1 MAIKEA
7 IRRPLI
13 LKNTIQEYPWGSH
26 TAIQQLM
33 GVPETKAPWAELWMG
48 AHPKAPSQVKI
59 NGKWVGLDAL
69 IRQFPDE
76 ILGPSIAAG
85 FNGALPFL
93 FKILAAEQP
102 LSIQAHPDKVFANKG
117 FHRET
122 ASGLS
127 MDDPARNYRD
137 PFHKPECI
145 CALTP
150 FTALK
155 GFRSFNEINALLTR
169 LCPDSVAGLNDIPDL
184 TDTAGKILGLKKPHH
199 NQDNRTSPGIR
210 QFYAALLC
218 LPPMQK
224 SRIIAETVDNA
235 RETEGED
242 PICAWI
248 LRLYQCYP
256 EDIGILGPAFLN
268 LVTLTP
274 GQALFLESGELHAY
288 LHGMGIEIMANSDNV
303 LRAGLTVK
311 HVDIDELLVVA
322 RFDSTPVEILTPG
335 AIAPH
340 ESRYP
345 VRSEEFVL
353 SIITL
358 QQQIFYAAPQERG
371 VEILLCT
378 AGKGRLNHPG
388 LKEEMIITPGDSVLI
403 PAQADPYQ
411 LTGTGSIYK
420 AGAPI

>member
-7 IRRPLI
+7 VRRPLI
-13 LKNTIQEYPWGSH
+13 LKNIIQEYLWGSH

-59 NGKWVGLDAL
+59 EGEWMGLDAL

-76 ILGPSIAAG
+76 ILGPAIAAG

-102 LSIQAHPDKVFANKG
+102 LSIQAHPNKARAG
-117 FHRET
+117 KEFKRET
-122 ASGLS
+122 AAGLP

-155 GFRSFNEINALLTR
+155 GFRKFYEIKALLTR
-169 LCPDSVAGLNDIPDL
+169 LCPDSIAGLIDNAVEIP
-184 TDTAGKILGLKKPHH
+184 GLKKKAHH
-199 NQDNRTSPGIR
+199 KPDNRPSPGIR
-210 QFYAALLC
+210 RFYAALLRQ
-218 LPPMQK
+218 PPVQK

-235 RETEGED
+235 RRTAAKD
-242 PICAWI
+242 PIGAWI
-248 LRLYQCYP
+248 LRLYQYYP

-268 LVTLTP
+268 LVTLAP

-311 HVDIDELLVVA
+311 HVDIDELLAVA
-322 RFDSTPVEILTPG
+322 RFDSTSIEILTPETV
-335 AIAPH
+335 APL

-345 VRSEEFVL
+345 VRAEEFVL
-353 SIITL
+353 SMIILKQKT
-358 QQQIFYAAPQERG
+358 FYAAPEARS

-378 AGKGRLNHPG
+378 AGTARLTHPG
-388 LKEEMIITPGDSVLI
+388 LTQEIILTPGDSVLV
-403 PAQADPYQ
+403 PARADPYH
-411 LTGTGSIYK
+411 LTGTGSICK
-420 AGAPI
+420 AGVPI